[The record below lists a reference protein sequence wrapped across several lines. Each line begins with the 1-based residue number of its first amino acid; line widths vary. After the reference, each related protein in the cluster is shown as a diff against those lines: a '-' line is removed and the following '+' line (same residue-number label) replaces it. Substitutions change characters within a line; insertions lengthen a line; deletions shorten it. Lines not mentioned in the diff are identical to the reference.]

1 MKKSFKMT
9 TREMVEIAFL
19 IALAVVLDLAGIK
32 IGHASFTMVPLFV
45 LAYRHG
51 FLRSLIV
58 IAIIY
63 ATVTLVTD
71 GWAVDIRSL
80 ILDYSLGY
88 GVISISGLFAKK
100 IFNNNKNHGLN
111 IMWMIISIVLC
122 SALRIFCSTLSGVVV
137 WETPW
142 LESFLVNLTVYV
154 GWDCVFA
161 LVVLPILYFPLLKI
175 NKLYPCSNI

>member
-19 IALAVVLDLAGIK
+19 IALAIVLDLAGIK

-51 FLRSLIV
+51 FVKSLIV
-58 IAIIY
+58 ISFIY
-63 ATVTLVTD
+63 AAVTLLTD

-88 GVISISGLFAKK
+88 GVISLSGLFAKK
-100 IFNNNKNHGLN
+100 IFISKKHTLN
-111 IMWMIISIVLC
+111 LLWMIVSIVLC
-122 SALRIFCSTLSGVVV
+122 SVLRILCSTLSGVVV
-137 WETPW
+137 WETPFW
-142 LESFLVNLTVYV
+142 ASLAANLTVFV
-154 GWDCVFA
+154 GWDCLFA
-161 LVVLPILYFPLLKI
+161 LVVLPILYYPLIKI
-175 NKLYPCSNI
+175 NRLYPCSNIK

>member
-19 IALAVVLDLAGIK
+19 IALAIVLDLAGIK

-51 FLRSLIV
+51 VTKSLIV
-58 IAIIY
+58 IAFIY
-63 ATVTLVTD
+63 AAVTLLTD

-88 GVISISGLFAKK
+88 GVISFAGFFAKK
-100 IFNNNKNHGLN
+100 IFKSEKHTLN
-111 IMWMIISIVLC
+111 IKK
-122 SALRIFCSTLSGVVV
+122 RTFYTIFCTT
-137 WETPW
+137 ETTAW
-142 LESFLVNLTVYV
+142 
-154 GWDCVFA
+154 C
-161 LVVLPILYFPLLKI
+161 IIK
-175 NKLYPCSNI
+175 

>member
-19 IALAVVLDLAGIK
+19 IALAIVLDLAGIK

-51 FLRSLIV
+51 FVKSLVV
-58 IAIIY
+58 ISVIY
-63 ATVTLVTD
+63 AVVTLLTD

-88 GVISISGLFAKK
+88 GVISLSGLFAK
-100 IFNNNKNHGLN
+100 
-111 IMWMIISIVLC
+111 M
-122 SALRIFCSTLSGVVV
+122 CSTISGVVV
-137 WETPW
+137 WETPFW
-142 LESFLVNLTVYV
+142 ASLATNITVYV
-154 GWDCVFA
+154 GWDCLFA
-161 LVVLPILYFPLLKI
+161 LIVLPLLYYPLLKI

>member
-19 IALAVVLDLAGIK
+19 VALAIVLDLAGIK
-32 IGHASFTMVPLFV
+32 IVHASFTMVPLFV

-51 FLRSLIV
+51 FVKSLIV
-58 IAIIY
+58 ISVVY
-63 ATVTLVTD
+63 AVVTLATD

-88 GVISISGLFAKK
+88 GVISLSGLFAKK
-100 IFNNNKNHGLN
+100 IFNDKQNHFAN
-111 IMWMIISIVLC
+111 IAWMVVSTILC
-122 SALRIFCSTLSGVVV
+122 GALRIFCSTLSGVVV

-154 GWDCVFA
+154 GWDCLFA
-161 LVVLPILYFPLLKI
+161 VVVLPLLYYPLIKI
-175 NKLYPCSNI
+175 NKMFPCSNI